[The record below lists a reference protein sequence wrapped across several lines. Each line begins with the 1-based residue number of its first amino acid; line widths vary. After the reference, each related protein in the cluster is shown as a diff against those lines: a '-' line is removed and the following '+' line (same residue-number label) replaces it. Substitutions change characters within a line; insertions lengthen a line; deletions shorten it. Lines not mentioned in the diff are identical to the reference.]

1 MDEATANV
9 DSETDRLIQDTIREQ
24 FAKQTVVTI
33 AHRLHT
39 VMDSDLIMVMDA
51 GR

>member
-9 DSETDRLIQDTIREQ
+9 DSRTDRLIQDTIRDQ
-24 FAKQTVVTI
+24 FATTTVITI

-39 VMDSDLIMVMDA
+39 VMDADLVMVMDS